1 MMCSLR
7 DDLKK
12 LYIVY
17 HLGMDRILFLFGKVD
32 LDVNKEAVITVGQL
46 TPPPSPAHTHTV
58 CMRMERLW

>member
-46 TPPPSPAHTHTV
+46 TPPIPPHTHTV